1 MRGCS
6 APRGP
11 WRRGAF
17 YPERSSVPAISSARP
32 RAQGARLLPPG
43 AGSGSCESSRAAA
56 AAPAAPVGRR
66 PPSPSPLPPRSSWDP
81 PACAPRQGQQGG
93 CDAPVPGSPEPNLR
107 VSPPQSWGS
116 TMTPRQHHTVISAA
130 AEKKKSNPFEKGVG
144 WGQTGLGLRP
154 GGSTGKGPSSRGTWP
169 PSRPH
174 LPMPPLLPVP
184 LAPPLEAHLLVFSL
198 GSSDPRNLSKQKQR
212 VGGVRVTTVP
222 TS

>member
-107 VSPPQSWGS
+107 VFTTSILG
-116 TMTPRQHHTVISAA
+116 QHHDTKAA
-130 AEKKKSNPFEKGVG
+130 PHCHFRRSRGKKKQSLRKGGGVG
-144 WGQTGLGLRP
+144 ANRAGTEARREHWEGPQQQGHLATFP
-154 GGSTGKGPSSRGTWP
+154 TSPSDAPSS
-169 PSRPH
+169 PSSPSPSSGGAFTCF
-174 LPMPPLLPVP
+174 LP
-184 LAPPLEAHLLVFSL
+184 
-198 GSSDPRNLSKQKQR
+198 G
-212 VGGVRVTTVP
+212 
-222 TS
+222 